1 MRAILALA
9 QKDLQILIRVRSGL
23 FFTFAWPFLVAILFG
38 VIFSGPGE
46 ESSKI
51 RIALADEDNSLQ
63 SKDFISRLEKGG
75 KFEILQTSR
84 ANATTL
90 VRQGKRTAA
99 IVFPRGFGAATG
111 RMFYGTPPKV
121 EVLIDPSR
129 KAESAMLEGLL
140 FQQAAE
146 GMQKLFS
153 DRSASRDMVRK
164 ALSDLN
170 TSPGAG
176 PAERENVGRFLNEL
190 DQFLDREPQQQPGA
204 IGGAGWKP
212 LEIENKEVVRER
224 SGPSNAFEVTFPQ
237 GIIWG
242 IIGCAMTFGI
252 GIVTE
257 RTHGTLRR
265 LQIAPITRAQLL
277 AGKAVACFASIAV
290 VQAGLF
296 IVGRLAF
303 KVRPASVGLLVLA
316 CFSVSVAFVGIMM
329 LVSSLGKTEQAA
341 GGAGWAVMLPMSLL
355 GGGMVP
361 LFAMPPWMMTASQI
375 SPVKWAILAL
385 EGAIWRGFTL
395 QEMMLPCGILTILG
409 IVCFL
414 IGTRTFRS
422 DS

>member
-9 QKDLQILIRVRSGL
+9 FKDLQILIGVRSAI
-23 FFTFAWPFLVAILFG
+23 FFTFVWPLLVAILFG
-38 VIFSGPGE
+38 VVFSGPGE
-46 ESSKI
+46 GSSKI
-51 RIALADEDNSLQ
+51 RIALADEDGSLQ
-63 SKDFISRLEKGG
+63 SKEFISRLEKGG
-75 KFEILQTSR
+75 KFDILQTSQEK
-84 ANATTL
+84 AATL
-90 VRQGKRTAA
+90 VRQGKRTAGV
-99 IVFPRGFGAATG
+99 VFPRGFGEALG
-111 RMFYGTPPKV
+111 RMFYGNPPKV

-129 KAESAMLEGLL
+129 KAESAMIEGLL
-140 FQQAAE
+140 FQQASE

-153 DRSASRDMVRK
+153 DRGASRVMVRK
-164 ALSDLN
+164 ALDDLN
-170 TSPGAG
+170 AAPGLAA
-176 PAERENVGRFLNEL
+176 PEREPVGRFLGEL
-190 DQFLDREPQQQPGA
+190 DKLLGSEPQQQPGA
-204 IGGAGWKP
+204 AGAPSWKP
-212 LEIENKEVVRER
+212 LEIENKETTLEWT
-224 SGPSNAFEVTFPQ
+224 GPHNAFDVTFPQ
-237 GIIWG
+237 GVIWG
-242 IIGCAMTFGI
+242 IIGCAMSFGI

-303 KVRPASVGLLVLA
+303 KVRPASVSLLMLA

-329 LVSSLGKTEQAA
+329 LVSGLGKTEQAA
-341 GGAGWAVMLPMSLL
+341 AGAGWAVMLPMSLL

-361 LFAMPPWMMTASQI
+361 LFIMPAWMMTASQV

-395 QEMMLPCGILTILG
+395 REMVLPCGVLITLG
-409 IVCFL
+409 IVCFF